1 MAELDPTPRPDQ
13 PRSLP
18 LLGALGGLKRGF
30 EALGVRNY
38 RLYWSGQVV
47 SLVGTWMQQ
56 VSLPWLVLSLG
67 GSPLQL
73 GFVAVLQFGPA
84 MILAPFGGVFADRL
98 DKRLAM
104 MVTQA
109 AAAGQAF
116 VLFIL
121 TATGVVEIWM
131 VMTMALVLGLV
142 NAIDMPLR
150 QSLAPDL
157 VPRRLLANAIA
168 LNSMAFNSARVVG
181 PALAGVIIAI
191 GTGAT
196 GSATAGVAINLGIN
210 TLTYAAV
217 LISLLRMDPRQIRR
231 HEKPEQ
237 HPPVLESLREGFWYA
252 VRTPLVLWCLVLL
265 GGIAAFG
272 FNFQI
277 LLPLFADD
285 VLGLGAAGY
294 GGLYA
299 AMGVGSLAGSLTLAF
314 MSSRRAIPLMLGGG
328 LVFST
333 LLIGIAASSNVW
345 VAAGADPGRRLLQH
359 ADDQHDQ
366 RDGAGQHPRRA
377 SGAGDELLRDR
388 LRRLRAAGRPL
399 RGRRRRGLGSAGRL
413 PGRRGPLVPHA
424 RRRRPGAAGREA
436 ARPARGHE
444 PGRLNET
451 VPCPRRTGGTRR
463 LSGALS
469 GRGAAPGAPRAPR
482 RRPRAGLRGA
492 APAARERPRAGPGAS
507 PAPDD
512 VRSR

>member
-1 MAELDPTPRPDQ
+1 MAEQVPAPRPDQ

-98 DKRLAM
+98 DKRQAM

-116 VLFIL
+116 VLFVL

-131 VMTMALVLGLV
+131 VMTMAFVLGLV

-191 GTGAT
+191 GTTAT

-252 VRTPLVLWCLVLL
+252 ARTPLVLWCLVLL

-294 GGLYA
+294 GALYA

-345 VAAGADPGRRLLQH
+345 VAAALIL
-359 ADDQHDQ
+359 
-366 RDGAGQHPRRA
+366 GAGYSSMLMINTINATVQANTPDGLRGRVMSFYVTVFA
-377 SGAGDELLRDR
+377 GSAPLGGLFAGAVAEAWGVPAAFLAGAGLSFLT
-388 LRRLRAAGRPL
+388 LGVVALGLRAA
-399 RGRRRRGLGSAGRL
+399 RRRGQLGVTSLDGLTKRS
-413 PGRRGPLVPHA
+413 H
-424 RRRRPGAAGREA
+424 
-436 ARPARGHE
+436 
-444 PGRLNET
+444 
-451 VPCPRRTGGTRR
+451 
-463 LSGALS
+463 
-469 GRGAAPGAPRAPR
+469 APGAPEA
-482 RRPRAGLRGA
+482 RGVS
-492 APAARERPRAGPGAS
+492 AAR
-507 PAPDD
+507 
-512 VRSR
+512 